1 VFVLTF
7 LLFLLVRQASAQ
19 AGPPF
24 RTDDPETPGNKH
36 WEINVGW
43 LGDRN
48 PDEGSYS
55 VPNLDINY
63 GLGHRIQLKY
73 ELPLAMREERG
84 ATDEA
89 GPGGPIDAY
98 KTDFGLGDS
107 LLGVKWRFF
116 EHMPTHPEAS
126 SSDDEDPE
134 PNFSVSTYPQ
144 FALNSPSRLAM
155 ETESHGTQF
164 LLPLEANACIGP
176 IRIDAELG
184 YWFTNGKAPQSLL
197 FGMIVGHEFTRK
209 TEAYLELYDQQDSTR
224 VNGAAKQ
231 HQATVGLGGRHA
243 LDRYNNV
250 RLLMMGG
257 RSFQKLAPGNG
268 QPSWIAY
275 VGIQFLFGPQHR
287 YR

>member
-1 VFVLTF
+1 VLALTILF
-7 LLFLLVRQASAQ
+7 LLFAGQASAQ
-19 AGPPF
+19 AVPPF

-63 GLGHRIQLKY
+63 GLGDRIQLKY
-73 ELPLAMREERG
+73 ELPLAMHEERG
-84 ATDEA
+84 AADEA
-89 GPGGPIDAY
+89 APGGPDAY
-98 KTDFGLGDS
+98 KMDVGLGDS

-116 EHMPTHPEAS
+116 EHMPSRSEAS
-126 SSDDEDPE
+126 SSDEEGPE
-134 PNFSVSTYPQ
+134 PNFSASMYPQ

-176 IRIDAELG
+176 IRVDAEVG
-184 YWFTNGKAPQSLL
+184 YWFTNGKVPQSLL

-209 TEAYLELYDQQDSTR
+209 TEAYLELYDQQDSTC
-224 VNGAAKQ
+224 VDGAAKQ

-257 RSFQKLAPGNG
+257 RSFQKMSPGNG

-275 VGIQFLFGPQHR
+275 VGIQFLFGPRHGLR
-287 YR
+287 